1 MMMPAS
7 REYWEV
13 WYPAAAATGLPIA
26 RCLIDPAPAVLLH
39 SPPDVLTV
47 EVRSESGE
55 RMAYAQDLRR
65 TQISPM
71 CRLRREGD
79 SIVREDIWP
88 DDSDLDSVVI
98 LPGGE
103 AAVLK
108 AWWHADDKKEWRWQ
122 VELYNSIR

>member
-1 MMMPAS
+1 
-7 REYWEV
+7 
-13 WYPAAAATGLPIA
+13 
-26 RCLIDPAPAVLLH
+26 
-39 SPPDVLTV
+39 LTV

-55 RMAYAQDLRR
+55 RLAYAQDLRR

-71 CRLRREGD
+71 CRLRRESD

-98 LPGGE
+98 LTGGE